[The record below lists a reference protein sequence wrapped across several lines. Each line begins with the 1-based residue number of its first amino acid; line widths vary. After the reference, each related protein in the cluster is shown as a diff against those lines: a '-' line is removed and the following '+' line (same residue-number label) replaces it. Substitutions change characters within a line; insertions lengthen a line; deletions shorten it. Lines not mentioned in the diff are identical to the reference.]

1 MSAYLTMTILLL
13 FEMNKLEKKIAGRKL
28 LTEMIQLDESE
39 LLARVL
45 IHREKAIDSPK
56 WFISATV

>member
-1 MSAYLTMTILLL
+1 MTILLL
-13 FEMNKLEKKIAGRKL
+13 FEMNKLEKKNCWAEVLK
-28 LTEMIQLDESE
+28 EMIQLDESE

-45 IHREKAIDSPK
+45 IHRVKAVDSPK

>member
-1 MSAYLTMTILLL
+1 
-13 FEMNKLEKKIAGRKL
+13 
-28 LTEMIQLDESE
+28 MIQLDESE

-45 IHREKAIDSPK
+45 IHRVKTVDSPK

>member
-1 MSAYLTMTILLL
+1 MTILLL
-13 FEMNKLEKKIAGRKL
+13 FEMNKLEKKIAGRKF

-45 IHREKAIDSPK
+45 IHRVKAVDSPK

>member
-45 IHREKAIDSPK
+45 IYREKAVDSPK